1 MCMAKDGK
9 DIWVIIPAFNEA
21 SAIGEVL
28 SGLADYSFNIVV
40 VDDCST
46 DDTFDVIG
54 SYPVH
59 RLRHIQNLGQG
70 AALQTGIDYVLQNH
84 QPDYLVT
91 FDADG
96 QHVPESIPHLVEVAQ
111 QGGYDVVLGS
121 RFCDESLVE
130 NMRFSRR
137 VLLWLAILF
146 TNLTTGLKLTDT
158 HNGLRLFTA
167 EAAASIRVRQ
177 NRMAHASEILQQIAR
192 YKLRVVEAP
201 VHVRYTA
208 YSMAKGQTMWGGI
221 DILIDLL
228 KGSLK

>member
-1 MCMAKDGK
+1 MTMEKGDQN
-9 DIWVIIPAFNEA
+9 IWVIIPAFNEA
-21 SAIGEVL
+21 AAIGEVL
-28 SGLADYSFNIVV
+28 RGLAEYAFNVVV
-40 VDDCST
+40 VDDCSM
-46 DDTFDVIG
+46 DDTFEVAG
-54 SYPVH
+54 QYPVH

-70 AALQTGIDYVLQNH
+70 AALQTGFDYVLQNY

-96 QHVPESIPHLVEVAQ
+96 QHAPESILRLAETTQA
-111 QGGYDVVLGS
+111 GAYDVVLGS
-121 RFCDESLVE
+121 RFCNEAVVE
-130 NMRFSRR
+130 NMRFNRR
-137 VLLWLAILF
+137 ALLWLAIIF

-167 EAAASIRVRQ
+167 EAAARIRIRQ
-177 NRMAHASEILQQIAR
+177 NRMAHASEILRQISRLGLKVA
-192 YKLRVVEAP
+192 EAP

>member
-1 MCMAKDGK
+1 MIKDGK

-21 SAIGEVL
+21 TVIGEVL
-28 SGLADYSFNIVV
+28 RGLVDYPFKVVV

-46 DDTFDVIG
+46 DDTFEVIG
-54 SYPVH
+54 AYSIH

-70 AALQTGIDYVLQNH
+70 AALQTGFDYVLQNYH
-84 QPDYLVT
+84 PDYLVT

-96 QHVPESIPHLVEVAQ
+96 QHVPESISHLVEVAQ

-121 RFCDESLVE
+121 RFRDEALVE
-130 NMRFSRR
+130 NMRLRRR
-137 VLLWLAILF
+137 VLLWLATLF

-167 EAAASIRVRQ
+167 EAAVNIHIRQ

-192 YKLRVVEAP
+192 HKLRVVEAP

>member
-1 MCMAKDGK
+1 
-9 DIWVIIPAFNEA
+9 
-21 SAIGEVL
+21 
-28 SGLADYSFNIVV
+28 VV

-46 DDTFDVIG
+46 DDTFDVVG
-54 SYPVH
+54 DYPVH

-70 AALQTGIDYVLQNH
+70 AALQTGIDYVLQNY

-96 QHVPESIPHLVEVAQ
+96 QHVSESIPRLVDTAQ

-121 RFCDESLVE
+121 RFCNEALVE

-137 VLLWLAILF
+137 MLLWLAIVF

-167 EAAASIRVRQ
+167 EAAASIRIRQ

-192 YKLRVVEAP
+192 RQLRVVEAP

-208 YSMAKGQTMWGGI
+208 YSMAKGQTMWSGI

>member
-1 MCMAKDGK
+1 MAKDGK